1 MESAQQDTGGTNRCQ
16 CQLRKKV
23 FKALAAP
30 RGLCEN
36 LVNMLKLLANQ
47 QKDGD
52 SPIQRT

>member
-52 SPIQRT
+52 SPIRET